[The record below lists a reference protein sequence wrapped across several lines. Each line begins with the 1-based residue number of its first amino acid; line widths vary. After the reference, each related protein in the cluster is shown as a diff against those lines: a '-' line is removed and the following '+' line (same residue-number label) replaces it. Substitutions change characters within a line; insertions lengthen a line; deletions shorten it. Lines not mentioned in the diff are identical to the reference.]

1 MHRIVARADGGEAA
15 GDAESQGNAQK
26 NCRDTSPVI
35 VDNSWRP
42 RNENSQLAT
51 NRGMWALEYPPHN
64 KPDEPKRQCSKHR
77 SYPAQ
82 AS

>member
-51 NRGMWALEYPPHN
+51 NRGMWAPEYPPHN
-64 KPDEPKRQCSKHR
+64 KPEKPKRQFSKHR
-77 SYPAQ
+77 NYLAQ
-82 AS
+82 AL